1 MAAELRVTQIKSVVG
16 TTQAARGTVR
26 ALGLRRIGHT
36 VEIPDNPATRGMIRA
51 IRYLVTFEEVS
62 GEASK
67 PRARRGAGTKQET
80 SP

>member
-36 VEIPDNPATRGMIRA
+36 VEIPDNPATRGMVRA

-62 GEASK
+62 SGASK

>member
-36 VEIPDNPATRGMIRA
+36 VEIPDNPATRGMVRA

-62 GEASK
+62 SEASK